1 VPLPIPPGLGKP
13 KPSVPVE
20 ADGVFQAVFRSLADG
35 LLLVDDEGRTVEAN
49 PAACSLLG
57 LSRESLNG
65 RLLTDLGAPNADL
78 PALRRT
84 LREGGRLRGDWPLRR
99 ADGSLRSVELAVSR
113 DVHSGLH
120 LVVLRDLSEKHRLEE
135 ALRQSQKMEAVGRLA
150 GSLAH
155 DFNNYLTAIR
165 GFGEVVL
172 ERLPP
177 HDPLADNLLE
187 IQKAADR
194 ATRLTRQLL
203 AISRKQVLQPRP
215 VDLNAVLSGLE
226 NMLRSLVGPGVRLH
240 LALESGLAPVRADPG
255 QLEQVVLNLVVN
267 ARDAMPDGGALV
279 LQTARVEIRAAASHA
294 GHLPVGRYVRLC
306 VEDTGL
312 GMDADTL
319 SRVFE
324 PFFTTKP
331 AGLGTGLGLAT
342 VYGIVTQSGGH
353 VAAHSRPGEGS
364 VFTVYLPQMEGRA
377 EAVPDLTAAL
387 GRGGHET
394 VLVVEDEE
402 TLRQLLAQVLST
414 LGYAVLAAESGEEA
428 LRMAAR
434 RAEPIHLA
442 LTDVV
447 LPGIDGCEMAR
458 QLAGEHPETRTLF
471 MSGHNTEELV
481 RHGVDPDSR
490 LLQKPFTPRE
500 LASELRAVLDDEG
513 PLAQRARR

>member
-1 VPLPIPPGLGKP
+1 VPLPTPPGLGKA
-13 KPSVPVE
+13 KSATLRAEV
-20 ADGVFQAVFRSLADG
+20 DGAFQGVFRSLSDG
-35 LLLVDDEGRTVEAN
+35 LLLVDDDGRTVEAN

-57 LSRESLNG
+57 LSRESLSG
-65 RLLTDLGAPNADL
+65 RLLSDLSGAGADV
-78 PALRRT
+78 PALLRT
-84 LREGGRLRGDWPLRR
+84 LHEGGGLRGEWPLRR
-99 ADGSLRSVELAVSR
+99 PDGAIRSVELTVSAGI
-113 DVHSGLH
+113 HAGLH
-120 LVVLRDLSEKHRLEE
+120 LVVLRDVSEKHRLEE

-177 HDPLADNLLE
+177 QDPLADNLLE

-226 NMLRSLVGPGVRLH
+226 NMLRSLVGPSVRLH
-240 LALESGLAPVRADPG
+240 LALESSLAAVRADPG

-279 LQTARVEIRAAASHA
+279 LQTARVEVRTAGSHP
-294 GHLPVGRYVRLC
+294 GHLPPGRYVRLC
-306 VEDTGL
+306 VEDTGF
-312 GMDADTL
+312 GMDAETL
-319 SRVFE
+319 SHIFE

-364 VFTVYLPQMEGRA
+364 VFNIYLPQMEGRA
-377 EAVPDLTAAL
+377 EATPGGAAAL

-402 TLRQLLAQVLST
+402 TLRRLLAQVLGT
-414 LGYAVLAAESGEEA
+414 LGYFVLSAESGEEA
-428 LRMAAR
+428 LRLAAR

-442 LTDVV
+442 LTDVI

-458 QLAGEHPETRTLF
+458 RLAGEHPETRTLF
-471 MSGHNTEELV
+471 MSGHNAEELV
-481 RHGVDPDSR
+481 RHGVDPAAR

-500 LASELRAVLDDEG
+500 LACELRAVLD
-513 PLAQRARR
+513 A

>member
-1 VPLPIPPGLGKP
+1 VRLPIPPGIGKR
-13 KPSVPVE
+13 KPSGNPPLPLA
-20 ADGVFQAVFRSLADG
+20 ADGPFQSVFRSLADG

-49 PAACSLLG
+49 PAACALFG
-57 LSRESLNG
+57 LTRESLSS
-65 RLLTDLGAPNADL
+65 RPLADL
-78 PALRRT
+78 SAPGADVSTLLRT
-84 LREGGRLRGDWPLRR
+84 LREGGRMRGDWRLRR
-99 ADGSLRSVELAVSR
+99 PDGSLRSVELTVSAG
-113 DVHSGLH
+113 VHPGLH
-120 LVVLRDLSEKHRLEE
+120 LLVLRDVSEKYRLEE
-135 ALRQSQKMEAVGRLA
+135 AMRQSQKMEAVGRLA

-172 ERLPP
+172 ERLAP

-215 VDLNAVLSGLE
+215 VDLNAVLAGLE

-240 LALESGLAPVRADPG
+240 LALESGLSPVRADPG

-267 ARDAMPDGGALV
+267 ARDAMPNGGALV
-279 LQTARVEIRAAASHA
+279 IQTARLEIQGAGSHPD
-294 GHLPVGRYVRLC
+294 HLPPGHYVRLG
-306 VEDTGL
+306 VEDTGV

-319 SRVFE
+319 SHVFE

-342 VYGIVTQSGGH
+342 VYGIITQSGGH

-364 VFTVYLPQMEGRA
+364 LFSVYLPQMEGRA
-377 EAVPDLTAAL
+377 ETAADPAGSL

-394 VLVVEDEE
+394 VLLVEDEE
-402 TLRQLLAQVLST
+402 TLRRLLAQVLGL

-428 LRMAAR
+428 LRLVSRQAG
-434 RAEPIHLA
+434 PIHLA

-447 LPGIDGCEMAR
+447 LPGIDGCELTR
-458 QLAGEHPETRTLF
+458 RLAGEHPETRTLF
-471 MSGHNTEELV
+471 MSGHNAEELV
-481 RHGVDPDSR
+481 RHGVDPAAR

-500 LASELRAVLDDEG
+500 LACELRAVLD
-513 PLAQRARR
+513 A

>member
-1 VPLPIPPGLGKP
+1 MCA
-13 KPSVPVE
+13 E
-20 ADGVFQAVFRSLADG
+20 
-35 LLLVDDEGRTVEAN
+35 
-49 PAACSLLG
+49 
-57 LSRESLNG
+57 
-65 RLLTDLGAPNADL
+65 
-78 PALRRT
+78 
-84 LREGGRLRGDWPLRR
+84 
-99 ADGSLRSVELAVSR
+99 
-113 DVHSGLH
+113 VHAGLH

-177 HDPLADNLLE
+177 EDPLADNLLE

-203 AISRKQVLQPRP
+203 AFSRKQVLPAAARRP
-215 VDLNAVLSGLE
+215 QRRAV
-226 NMLRSLVGPGVRLH
+226 RPGEHAALASVRHVAMRLH

-279 LQTARVEIRAAASHA
+279 VQTARVEVRTAGSHP
-294 GHLPVGRYVRLC
+294 GHLPPGRYVRCC

-312 GMDADTL
+312 GMDAETL
-319 SRVFE
+319 SHVFE

-342 VYGIVTQSGGH
+342 VYGIVTQSGGY
-353 VAAHSRPGEGS
+353 VAAQSRPGEGA
-364 VFTVYLPQMEGRA
+364 VFTRLPAADGGPRGDRPGGA
-377 EAVPDLTAAL
+377 SAL
-387 GRGGHET
+387 GGAATRRCWWSRTRRRYG
-394 VLVVEDEE
+394 
-402 TLRQLLAQVLST
+402 ACWPQVLST
-414 LGYAVLAAESGEEA
+414 LGYCVLSAESGEEA
-428 LRMAAR
+428 LRLAAR

-447 LPGIDGCEMAR
+447 LPGMDGCEMAR
-458 QLAGEHPETRTLF
+458 RLAGEHPETRTLF
-471 MSGHNTEELV
+471 MSGHNAEELI
-481 RHGVDPDSR
+481 RHGVDPAAR

-500 LASELRAVLDDEG
+500 LACELRAVLD
-513 PLAQRARR
+513 AAS